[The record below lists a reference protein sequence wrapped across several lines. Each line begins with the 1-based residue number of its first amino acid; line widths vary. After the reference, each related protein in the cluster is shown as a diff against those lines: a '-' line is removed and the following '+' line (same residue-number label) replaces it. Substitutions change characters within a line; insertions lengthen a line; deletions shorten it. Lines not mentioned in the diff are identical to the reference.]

1 MDSKCR
7 ITATNKKIQS
17 SVNTYMVV
25 ADIRNN
31 TKGTW
36 KIVPVDAD
44 TCLIQSNND
53 IYTPTLF
60 TLASTAALTI
70 NGIENVKFQSEGG
83 KPCITVYKQDG
94 SLRNAAS
101 DITTLLTKFRFRMVI
116 KLFSRKVLLLFLR
129 NLSWINLLR

>member
-44 TCLIQSNND
+44 TCLIQSNNGY
-53 IYTPTLF
+53 IYTDF
-60 TLASTAALTI
+60 IYFGINGSI
-70 NGIENVKFQSEGG
+70 NYNGIENVKIPVGG
-83 KPCITVYKQDG
+83 
-94 SLRNAAS
+94 R
-101 DITTLLTKFRFRMVI
+101 
-116 KLFSRKVLLLFLR
+116 
-129 NLSWINLLR
+129 

>member
-53 IYTPTLF
+53 I
-60 TLASTAALTI
+60 
-70 NGIENVKFQSEGG
+70 
-83 KPCITVYKQDG
+83 
-94 SLRNAAS
+94 
-101 DITTLLTKFRFRMVI
+101 
-116 KLFSRKVLLLFLR
+116 
-129 NLSWINLLR
+129 